1 MLILPDLE
9 DEYYPDEIIKLNM
22 DIVKHKLSIIVL
34 ADWYNTEVMKKIKF
48 FDENTRRWW
57 VPQTG
62 GANVPALNDLLA
74 EWGISFSSDVYR
86 GIIELDGKKGL
97 LFFVKHLNRLLTH

>member
-1 MLILPDLE
+1 
-9 DEYYPDEIIKLNM
+9 M

-97 LFFVKHLNRLLTH
+97 LFFVKHLNRLLTHWAYITLKTE